1 MLTCFRLFLYG
12 ITIIGPCQ
20 SEGVV
25 IQYQGYEANEVWEM
39 TVCDTLRTWCEID
52 LDAMLHNFTAA
63 RRHLPDEVLL
73 AAVIKANAY
82 GHGAVEAAKLLEGK
96 ADRFAV
102 AMTDE
107 AVELRKAGIE
117 TPIFLLAPTPE
128 SDFEAI
134 ARYDIEAAVPSFA
147 YGKALCAYGAVHG
160 KTIPYHIAL
169 DTGMGR
175 IGFACTE
182 QSLDEIEALTKL
194 PGGKLLG
201 VFSHYAKAD
210 CADKTYA
217 DEQTRRYKAMTAAL
231 EKRGI
236 TIPLKHLDNSAG
248 LIEMPEKFDMVRE
261 GIILYGLKPSDEV
274 DLSLIG
280 GVKGV
285 MALKSHISFLKTV
298 TEPTPVSYG
307 CTCVA
312 QPGTKVA
319 TVSAGYADGV
329 NRLLSNR
336 GQVLVRGVRCPI
348 LGRVCMDQFMIDVT
362 KVPEV
367 QVGDTVTIFGRD
379 GGDEITADDVADLIG
394 TIGYEVTCLITPRV
408 PRVYIRDGEIVSVQ
422 RPLMD

>member
-1 MLTCFRLFLYG
+1 
-12 ITIIGPCQ
+12 
-20 SEGVV
+20 
-25 IQYQGYEANEVWEM
+25 M
-39 TVCDTLRTWCEID
+39 TVDASLRTWCEID
-52 LDAMLHNFTAA
+52 LDAMLHNFMAA
-63 RRHLPDEVLL
+63 RHHLPDEVLL

-117 TPIFLLAPTPE
+117 TPIFLLGPTPE

-134 ARYDIEAAVPSFA
+134 TRYDVEAAVPSFA
-147 YGKALCAYGAVHG
+147 YGRALCAYGAAHG
-160 KTIPYHIAL
+160 QTIAYHVAL

-182 QSLDEIEALTKL
+182 RSLDEIEALSQL

-217 DEQTRRYKAMTAAL
+217 DEQTCRYKAFTRAM

-236 TIPLKHLDNSAG
+236 RIPLKHLDNSAG
-248 LIEMPEKFDMVRE
+248 LIEMPDKFDMVRE
-261 GIILYGLKPSDEV
+261 GIILYGLKPSHEV

-285 MALKSHISFLKTV
+285 MTLRSHISFLKTV
-298 TEPTPVSYG
+298 SEPTPVSYG
-307 CTCVA
+307 CTYVA

-319 TVSAGYADGV
+319 TVCAGYADGV
-329 NRLLSNR
+329 SRLLSNR

-348 LGRVCMDQFMIDVT
+348 IGRVCMDQFMIDVT
-362 KVPEV
+362 KVPEAR
-367 QVGDTVTIFGRD
+367 VGDVVTLFGRD
-379 GGDEITADDVADLIG
+379 GNDEITADDVADLIG

-408 PRVYIRDGEIVSVQ
+408 PRVYIQEGDIVSVH
-422 RPLMD
+422 RPLID

>member
-1 MLTCFRLFLYG
+1 MKVE
-12 ITIIGPCQ
+12 
-20 SEGVV
+20 S
-25 IQYQGYEANEVWEM
+25 
-39 TVCDTLRTWCEID
+39 TLRTWAEID
-52 LDAMLHNFTAA
+52 LSAMLHNFMAA
-63 RRHLPDEVLL
+63 RHHLPDEVLL

-134 ARYDIEAAVPSFA
+134 ARYDIEAAVPSFE
-147 YGKALCAYGAVHG
+147 YGQALCAYGAAHG
-160 KTIPYHIAL
+160 KDIPYHVAL

-175 IGFACTE
+175 IGFACTKE
-182 QSLDEIEALTKL
+182 SLDEIEALSKL

-210 CADKTYA
+210 SADKSYA
-217 DEQTRRYKAMTAAL
+217 IEQTKRYKAFTEAM
-231 EKRGI
+231 ERRGI
-236 TIPLKHLDNSAG
+236 HIPLKHLDNSAG
-248 LIEMPEKFDMVRE
+248 LIEMPDKFDMVRE
-261 GIILYGLKPSDEV
+261 GIILYGLKPSSEV

-280 GVKGV
+280 GVRGV
-285 MALKSHISFLKTV
+285 MALRSHISFLKTV
-298 TEPTPVSYG
+298 TAPTPVSYG
-307 CTCVA
+307 CTYVA
-312 QPGTKVA
+312 QPGTRVA

-336 GQVLVRGVRCPI
+336 GQVLVRGKRCPI
-348 LGRVCMDQFMIDVT
+348 IGRVCMDQFMIDVT
-362 KVPEV
+362 GVPEA
-367 QVGDTVTIFGRD
+367 QVGDTVTILGRD
-379 GGDEITADDVADLIG
+379 GDEEITADDVADLVG

-408 PRVYIRDGEIVSVQ
+408 PRVYIEDGQVVSVH
-422 RPLMD
+422 RPLLG

>member
-1 MLTCFRLFLYG
+1 
-12 ITIIGPCQ
+12 
-20 SEGVV
+20 
-25 IQYQGYEANEVWEM
+25 M
-39 TVCDTLRTWCEID
+39 TVFDTLRTWCEVD
-52 LDAMLHNFTAA
+52 LSAMLHNFLAA

-134 ARYDIEAAVPSFA
+134 ARYDIEAAVPSFE
-147 YGKALCAYGAVHG
+147 YGQALCAYGAAHG
-160 KTIPYHIAL
+160 KDIPYHVAL

-175 IGFACTE
+175 IGFACTKE
-182 QSLDEIEALTKL
+182 SLDEIEALSKL

-210 CADKTYA
+210 SADKTYA
-217 DEQTRRYKAMTAAL
+217 VEQTKRYKAFTEAM
-231 EKRGI
+231 ERRGI
-236 TIPLKHLDNSAG
+236 EIPLKHLDNSAG
-248 LIEMPEKFDMVRE
+248 LIEMPDKFDMVRE
-261 GIILYGLKPSDEV
+261 GIILYGLKPSSEV

-280 GVKGV
+280 GIRGV
-285 MALKSHISFLKTV
+285 MALRSHISFLKTV
-298 TEPTPVSYG
+298 SAPTPVSYG
-307 CTCVA
+307 CTYVA

-319 TVSAGYADGV
+319 TVCAGYADGV

-336 GQVLVRGVRCPI
+336 GLVLVRGQRCPI
-348 LGRVCMDQFMIDVT
+348 IGRVCMDQFMIDVT
-362 KVPEV
+362 GVPEA
-367 QVGDTVTIFGRD
+367 QVGDIVTIFGRD
-379 GGDEITADDVADLIG
+379 GAEEITADDVADLIG
-394 TIGYEVTCLITPRV
+394 TIGYEVTCLVTPRV
-408 PRVYIRDGEIVSVQ
+408 PRVYLEDDQVVGIH
-422 RPLMD
+422 RPLIG

>member
-1 MLTCFRLFLYG
+1 
-12 ITIIGPCQ
+12 
-20 SEGVV
+20 
-25 IQYQGYEANEVWEM
+25 M
-39 TVCDTLRTWCEID
+39 TVQDGSLRTWAEID
-52 LDAMLHNFTAA
+52 LDAMLHNFMAA
-63 RRHLPDEVLL
+63 RHHLPDRVLL

-82 GHGAVEAAKLLEGK
+82 GHGAVEAARLLEGK

-102 AMTDE
+102 ALTDE

-117 TPIFLLAPTPE
+117 TPLFLLGPTPD

-134 ARYDIEAAVPSFA
+134 ADYDIEAAVPSYA
-147 YGKALCAYGAVHG
+147 YGKALCAYGAAHG
-160 KTIPYHIAL
+160 KDIPYHVAL

-182 QSLDEIEALTKL
+182 QSLDEIETLSKL
-194 PGGKLLG
+194 PGGKLVG

-210 CADKTYA
+210 SADKTYA
-217 DEQTRRYKAMTAAL
+217 DLQTERFAAFTEAL
-231 EKRGI
+231 EARGVR
-236 TIPLKHLDNSAG
+236 IPLKHLSNSAG

-280 GVKGV
+280 GVQGV
-285 MALKSHISFLKTV
+285 MALRSHISFLKTV
-298 TEPTPVSYG
+298 TEPTPISYG
-307 CTCVA
+307 CTYVA

-329 NRLLSNR
+329 SRLLSNR
-336 GQVLVRGVRCPI
+336 GQVLVHGVRCPI

-362 KVPEV
+362 QVPEAA
-367 QVGDTVTIFGRD
+367 VGDTVTIFGRD
-379 GGDEITADDVADLIG
+379 GDDEITADDVADRIG

-408 PRVYIRDGEIVSVQ
+408 PRVYVQDGEIVSVH
-422 RPLMD
+422 RPLID

>member
-1 MLTCFRLFLYG
+1 MRVY
-12 ITIIGPCQ
+12 
-20 SEGVV
+20 
-25 IQYQGYEANEVWEM
+25 
-39 TVCDTLRTWCEID
+39 DTLRTWCEID
-52 LDAMLHNFTAA
+52 LSAMLHNFMAA
-63 RRHLPDEVLL
+63 RRHLPDKVLL

-134 ARYDIEAAVPSFA
+134 ARYDIEAAVPSFE
-147 YGKALCAYGAVHG
+147 YGQALCAYGAAHG
-160 KTIPYHIAL
+160 KDIPYHVAL

-175 IGFACTE
+175 IGFACTDA
-182 QSLDEIEALTKL
+182 SLDEIEALSKL

-210 CADKTYA
+210 SADKTYA
-217 DEQTRRYKAMTAAL
+217 VEQTKRYKAFTEAM
-231 EKRGI
+231 ERRGI
-236 TIPLKHLDNSAG
+236 EIPLKHLDNSAG
-248 LIEMPEKFDMVRE
+248 LIEMPDKFDMVRE
-261 GIILYGLKPSDEV
+261 GIILYGLKPSSEV

-280 GVKGV
+280 GIRGV
-285 MALKSHISFLKTV
+285 MALRSHISFLKTV
-298 TEPTPVSYG
+298 SAPTPVSYG
-307 CTCVA
+307 CTYVA

-319 TVSAGYADGV
+319 TVCAGYADGV

-336 GQVLVRGVRCPI
+336 GQVLIRGKRCPI
-348 LGRVCMDQFMIDVT
+348 IGRVCMDQFMIDVT
-362 KVPEV
+362 GVPEA

-379 GGDEITADDVADLIG
+379 GAEEITADDVADLIG
-394 TIGYEVTCLITPRV
+394 TIGYEVTCLVTPRV
-408 PRVYIRDGEIVSVQ
+408 PRVYLEDDQVVGIH
-422 RPLMD
+422 RPLIG

>member
-1 MLTCFRLFLYG
+1 MKVE
-12 ITIIGPCQ
+12 
-20 SEGVV
+20 S
-25 IQYQGYEANEVWEM
+25 
-39 TVCDTLRTWCEID
+39 TLRTWAEID
-52 LDAMLHNFTAA
+52 LSAMLHNFMAA
-63 RRHLPDEVLL
+63 RHHLPDEVLL

-117 TPIFLLAPTPE
+117 TPIFLLGPTPE

-134 ARYDIEAAVPSFA
+134 ATYDIEAAVPSFA
-147 YGKALCAYGAVHG
+147 YGRALCAYGAAHG
-160 KTIPYHIAL
+160 KTIAYHIAL

-182 QSLDEIEALTKL
+182 QSLDEIEALSQL

-210 CADKTYA
+210 YADKTYA
-217 DEQTRRYKAMTAAL
+217 REQTRRYKDFTDAM
-231 EKRGI
+231 ERRGI
-236 TIPLKHLDNSAG
+236 EIPLKHLDNSAG
-248 LIEMPEKFDMVRE
+248 LIEMPDKFDMVRE
-261 GIILYGLKPSDEV
+261 GIILYGLKPSNEV

-280 GVKGV
+280 GVRGV
-285 MALKSHISFLKTV
+285 MALRSHISFLKTV
-298 TEPTPVSYG
+298 TAPTPVSYG
-307 CTCVA
+307 CTYVA
-312 QPGTKVA
+312 QPGTRVA

-336 GQVLVRGVRCPI
+336 GKVLVRGVRCPI

-362 KVPEV
+362 GVPEAK
-367 QVGDTVTIFGRD
+367 VGDVVTIFGRD
-379 GGDEITADDVADLIG
+379 GDDEITADDVADLIG

-408 PRVYIRDGEIVSVQ
+408 PRVYLEDGEVVSVR
-422 RPLMD
+422 RPLLG